1 MKRLAWFLAV
11 IGFVLAAA
19 TCAAAQDPAT
29 VGTSV
34 TSAVPAA
41 LEDSI
46 EQQMNDL
53 APPIRMALLISV
65 LVFLPSLL
73 LTVTCYTRIIIVLS
87 FVRRA
92 IGTTELPPNP
102 VLVGIALFLT
112 AGVMSPTF
120 SRVYDKALGPLLE
133 QKIGAVDALAASSAE
148 LKTFLLEQT
157 REDDLLFALDLAQTE
172 RPETEAQM
180 PLSVAVPAFVL
191 SELRTAFR
199 MGFLI
204 FLPFVLIDLIVAS
217 VLLSLGMFMLPPT
230 IIATP
235 LKILLFVL
243 VDGWALV
250 VHSLALSF
258 TPA

>member
-1 MKRLAWFLAV
+1 MKRWLLVVAFLLLCCVAPA
-11 IGFVLAAA
+11 FAQNAA
-19 TCAAAQDPAT
+19 P
-29 VGTSV
+29 
-34 TSAVPAA
+34 AVPDGNAVPSA

-133 QKIGAVDALAASSAE
+133 QKIGAVDALSVSSTE

-157 REDDLLFALDLAQTE
+157 REEDLLFALDLSQAA
-172 RPETEAQM
+172 RPETEADM

-258 TPA
+258 TPT